1 MFYVDGWARP
11 RCKCGANSGVLAGSD
26 AEAIAAWN
34 RRPSPAVG
42 ESETSDAELIAKL
55 REHATDWDGRQMPD
69 LEPAKGDPTAGTLRE
84 SAARLAS
91 LSAEV
96 ERLIGYYAQVMSGQ
110 SVAIITRLE
119 TSERALAAEREA
131 HHRDV
136 RQFSELADAQRRR
149 AEAAESDARKM
160 REALEPFA
168 KIAGKTG
175 TIDAGSLDAMMFRAR
190 AALKETDQ

>member
-1 MFYVDGWARP
+1 MADVKLLP
-11 RCKCGANSGVLAGSD
+11 CRCGGKPVLYEN
-26 AEAIAAWN
+26 AEHWFRVACPECASSTIWRSRGNAIAKWN
-34 RRPSPAVG
+34 AGNAPASVEPASTSPGVTAG
-42 ESETSDAELIAKL
+42 ASNAEL
-55 REHATDWDGRQMPD
+55 
-69 LEPAKGDPTAGTLRE
+69 
-84 SAARLAS
+84 ARL
-91 LSAEV
+91 
-96 ERLIGYYAQVMSGQ
+96 
-110 SVAIITRLE
+110 LE
-119 TSERALAAEREA
+119 IDADCALVAEREA

-175 TIDAGSLDAMMFRAR
+175 EIDAGSLDAMMFRAR